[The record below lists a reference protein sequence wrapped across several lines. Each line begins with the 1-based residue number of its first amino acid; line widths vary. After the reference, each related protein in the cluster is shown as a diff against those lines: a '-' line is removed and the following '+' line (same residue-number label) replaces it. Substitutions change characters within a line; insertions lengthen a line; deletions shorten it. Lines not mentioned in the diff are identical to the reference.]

1 MARQSLPNCT
11 AASHFWFDTIILT
24 RYHNFERW
32 QESQERNDAQER
44 QESLHWYLNLANM
57 KVSFCDSCPIF
68 FSANLFLEVY
78 SMSEVKRPFKVEE
91 QLLCW
96 ILEIEIEEQ
105 KWGASANFE
114 GENCG
119 GKRRSHHLGMRECFF
134 DQWIFHSVWQD
145 LFPGFHVVAPAR
157 NIFTTMSQSEAV
169 LVAQIR
175 LHWCSYN
182 LRYVTKIISWLIVIA

>member
-1 MARQSLPNCT
+1 MHRIKRQV
-11 AASHFWFDTIILT
+11 
-24 RYHNFERW
+24 R
-32 QESQERNDAQER
+32 
-44 QESLHWYLNLANM
+44 LHWYLNLANM
-57 KVSFCDSCPIF
+57 KGSFCDSCHVF

-96 ILEIEIEEQ
+96 ISQIEIEEQ

-145 LFPGFHVVAPAR
+145 LFPGFHVVAPSR
-157 NIFTTMSQSEAV
+157 NIFTAACLNQRRSLLHRSVFIGVYITEDTWQRS
-169 LVAQIR
+169 LVG
-175 LHWCSYN
+175 
-182 LRYVTKIISWLIVIA
+182 SWSLPNIFGW